1 MNEVRN
7 ERGVF
12 IKGHTTSQEIRD
24 KISKTLDTVGDLTG
38 QTFGLWFVIERR
50 GIVCTHRR
58 WLCRCVCG
66 VEKLVSQVHLIKG
79 TTTKCQK
86 CVGRLKS
93 ERVTQERLS
102 DSSRLPYTPN
112 RRSIWAQRVREK
124 LFEVQKGV
132 CPICNRNLPE
142 DSAEQC
148 VDHDHLTGYCRALV
162 HRSCNVWIGRVENDP
177 ELPKRTMDYLERFKT
192 N

>member
-1 MNEVRN
+1 MALGIDGSKFCSYNEGVCRNHAPNSIAESNMNEVRN
-7 ERGVF
+7 ERG
-12 IKGHTTSQEIRD
+12 
-24 KISKTLDTVGDLTG
+24 
-38 QTFGLWFVIERR
+38 
-50 GIVCTHRR
+50 
-58 WLCRCVCG
+58 
-66 VEKLVSQVHLIKG
+66 
-79 TTTKCQK
+79 
-86 CVGRLKS
+86 
-93 ERVTQERLS
+93 
-102 DSSRLPYTPN
+102 
-112 RRSIWAQRVREK
+112 
-124 LFEVQKGV
+124 GV